1 MNSNPVA
8 RNAAHG
14 AALEAYRVAQVTLDR
29 FANHENVSNGRGMS
43 WLQTQSQ
50 YLALVEAR
58 DAARAAVEEANPAGK
73 PPKEKAKR

>member
-14 AALEAYRVAQVTLDR
+14 AALEQYRLAEATLYR
-29 FANHENVSNGRGMS
+29 FINHENVSNGRGMS

-50 YLALVEAR
+50 YQALVEAR
-58 DAARAAVEEANPAGK
+58 DDAAAKVERVNPAGK
-73 PPKEKAKR
+73 AKK

>member
-58 DAARAAVEEANPAGK
+58 DSARAKVERVNPAGK
-73 PPKEKAKR
+73 AKK

>member
-1 MNSNPVA
+1 MNKSPVA

-29 FANHENVSNGRGMS
+29 FANVENVSNGRGMS
-43 WLQTQSQ
+43 WLQLQSQ

-58 DAARAAVEEANPAGK
+58 DAARAKVERVNPAGK
-73 PPKEKAKR
+73 PPKK

>member
-1 MNSNPVA
+1 MNTNPVP

-29 FANHENVSNGRGMS
+29 FANRENVSNGRGMS

-50 YLALVEAR
+50 YQALVEAR
-58 DAARAAVEEANPAGK
+58 DDARAKVERVNPAGR
-73 PPKEKAKR
+73 AKK

>member
-1 MNSNPVA
+1 MNTNPVA
-8 RNAAHG
+8 RNAAHA

-50 YLALVEAR
+50 YQALVEIRDSAR
-58 DAARAAVEEANPAGK
+58 LAVEEANPAGE
-73 PPKEKAKR
+73 PPKKGKK

>member
-29 FANHENVSNGRGMS
+29 FANHENVSNGRGIS
-43 WLQTQSQ
+43 WVQTQSQ
-50 YLALVEAR
+50 YQALVEAR
-58 DAARAAVEEANPAGK
+58 DDALANVAKANPAGK

>member
-14 AALEAYRVAQVTLDR
+14 AAIEAYRVAQVTLDR
-29 FANHENVSNGRGMS
+29 FANRENVSNGRGMS

-50 YLALVEAR
+50 YQALVEAR
-58 DAARAAVEEANPAGK
+58 DSALAKVERVNPAGR
-73 PPKEKAKR
+73 AKK

>member
-29 FANHENVSNGRGMS
+29 FANHENVSNGHGMS

-58 DAARAAVEEANPAGK
+58 DAARAKVERVNPAGK
-73 PPKEKAKR
+73 AKK

>member
-29 FANHENVSNGRGMS
+29 FANHENVSNGGRGMS

-58 DAARAAVEEANPAGK
+58 DDARAKVERVNPAGR
-73 PPKEKAKR
+73 AKK

>member
-1 MNSNPVA
+1 MNTNPVA

-29 FANHENVSNGRGMS
+29 FANRESVSNGRGMS

-50 YLALVEAR
+50 WLALVEAR
-58 DAARAAVEEANPAGK
+58 DAARAKVERVNPAA
-73 PPKEKAKR
+73 KAKR

>member
-1 MNSNPVA
+1 MNSNPVP

-58 DAARAAVEEANPAGK
+58 DDALAKVERVNPAGK
-73 PPKEKAKR
+73 AKR

>member
-8 RNAAHG
+8 RNEAHG

-50 YLALVEAR
+50 YQALVEVR

-73 PPKEKAKR
+73 PTKKGTR

>member
-8 RNAAHG
+8 RNEAH
-14 AALEAYRVAQVTLDR
+14 AQALEEYRKSEATLYR
-29 FANHENVSNGRGMS
+29 FINHENVSNGRGMS

-50 YLALVEAR
+50 YQALVEIR

-73 PPKEKAKR
+73 PPKKATR

>member
-1 MNSNPVA
+1 MNNNPVA

-58 DAARAAVEEANPAGK
+58 DAARAKVERVNPAGR
-73 PPKEKAKR
+73 PPKKAKR

>member
-14 AALEAYRVAQVTLDR
+14 AALEAYRVAQVMLDR
-29 FANHENVSNGRGMS
+29 FANHENVSNGRGTS

-50 YLALVEAR
+50 YQALVEIR
-58 DAARAAVEEANPAGK
+58 DAALAAVEEANPAAK
-73 PPKEKAKR
+73 PPKKKAKK